1 MQNLNYLLFD
11 HPIFLFLDSNKTK
24 VLTEVVQAFELL
36 AKLQGK
42 AHGAQKHANA
52 RDIFPVHAYI

>member
-1 MQNLNYLLFD
+1 MQNRNYLLFD

-24 VLTEVVQAFELL
+24 VLTEVVQAFGQ
-36 AKLQGK
+36 LQGK

-52 RDIFPVHAYI
+52 RDIFLVHAYI